1 MGYPQKWNT
10 YLLFLFWFAPRRTP
24 PEKSQL
30 RLDAVKLANIEY
42 NNNNNNNNNSNNNNT
57 NDNNNNNNNNNVGIQ
72 TWANAEYE
80 LFVIALWKLITQ

>member
-10 YLLFLFWFAPRRTP
+10 YLLFLFWFALRRTS

-42 NNNNNNNNNSNNNNT
+42 NNNNNNNNS
-57 NDNNNNNNNNNVGIQ
+57 NNNNNNDNNNINVGIQ

>member
-1 MGYPQKWNT
+1 MYYPQKWNT

-42 NNNNNNNNNSNNNNT
+42 NNNNNNNNNT
-57 NDNNNNNNNNNVGIQ
+57 NDDNNNNNVGIQ

>member
-1 MGYPQKWNT
+1 MDYPQKWNT

-42 NNNNNNNNNSNNNNT
+42 NNNNNNNNNNT
-57 NDNNNNNNNNNVGIQ
+57 NDDNNNNNVGIQ

>member
-42 NNNNNNNNNSNNNNT
+42 NNNNNSNNNNT
-57 NDNNNNNNNNNVGIQ
+57 NDNNNNNVGIQ

>member
-42 NNNNNNNNNSNNNNT
+42 NNNNNNNNNT
-57 NDNNNNNNNNNVGIQ
+57 NDDNNNNNVGIQ